1 MDLVD
6 PKRDFLLTLN
16 ESAQSQIA
24 ACIPSPPPPHP
35 PLPPLKNLGGLR
47 GERRPRSLHNRCY
60 CYYFFLQEGGVGG
73 CPNPPYLGK
82 NRNTAVGRKNF
93 SESTCYRNED
103 FRETRQCDVL
113 QVCAQEHQNTFEAP
127 VLFWDEQSDIFGKTS
142 VSSLRRPRTDISRD
156 FV

>member
-1 MDLVD
+1 M
-6 PKRDFLLTLN
+6 PKP
-16 ESAQSQIA
+16 AM
-24 ACIPSPPPPHP
+24 
-35 PLPPLKNLGGLR
+35 
-47 GERRPRSLHNRCY
+47 
-60 CYYFFLQEGGVGG
+60 
-73 CPNPPYLGK
+73 PYLGK
-82 NRNTAVGRKNF
+82 NQNTAVGRKNF